1 MDSHFIEQ
9 VVSSYGYWALF
20 VGTFLEGETFFLLGG
35 IAARKDL
42 LNPFYV
48 AMAAMA
54 GGFVGDQFF
63 FFLGRWRGDKIIGLS
78 RRLERKAV
86 EARVLVRRHAVALIL
101 MSRFLYGLRMVIP
114 LACGAAH
121 ITPWRFVALNFI
133 SALLWTLT
141 FGGLGYFFGGWLS
154 DNIGAFKN
162 MQVIVAVLA
171 GVLLASLLAGRLIK
185 KTLAANGD
193 EQRPGN

>member
-1 MDSHFIEQ
+1 M
-9 VVSSYGYWALF
+9 
-20 VGTFLEGETFFLLGG
+20 
-35 IAARKDL
+35 
-42 LNPFYV
+42 
-48 AMAAMA
+48 
-54 GGFVGDQFF
+54 
-63 FFLGRWRGDKIIGLS
+63 S

-171 GVLLASLLAGRLIK
+171 GVLLACLLAGRLIK
-185 KTLAANGD
+185 KTLAASGD
-193 EQRPGN
+193 EQGSGR

>member
-185 KTLAANGD
+185 KTLAASGD

>member
-9 VVSSYGYWALF
+9 VVSSYGYLALF

-63 FFLGRWRGDKIIGLS
+63 FFLGRWRGDKVIGMS

-171 GVLLASLLAGRLIK
+171 GVLLACLLAGRLIK
-185 KTLAANGD
+185 KTLAASGD
-193 EQRPGN
+193 EQGSGR